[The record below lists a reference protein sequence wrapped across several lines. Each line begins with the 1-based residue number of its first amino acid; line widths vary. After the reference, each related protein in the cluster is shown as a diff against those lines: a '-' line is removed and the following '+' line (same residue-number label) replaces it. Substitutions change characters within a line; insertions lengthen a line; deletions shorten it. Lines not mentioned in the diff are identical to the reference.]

1 MNTESRFQ
9 LDEYRHKLSLI
20 EKELSI
26 TILADKM
33 DYAPLIEKR
42 RQRLEE
48 LEQEIADPALFDDR
62 ARAESIMREHRR
74 TQSLMDTWAEL
85 CSAKEQKEEASALVS
100 SEDAD
105 LAEMAAEEL
114 AELEPRIAKLEENV
128 QYSLLPRDET
138 EDRDAIIEIRAGTGG
153 DEAALFAADL
163 LGMYQRYAESRGWK
177 FEILDASPNAIGGF
191 REVTARISGEE
202 VFRYLKYESGVHRV
216 QRVPAT
222 ETQGRIHTS
231 TATVA
236 VLPEAE
242 EVDVEIR
249 QEDLRIETCRSGGAG
264 GQHVNRTES
273 AVQIFHL
280 PTGIMVR
287 CEEGRSQLK
296 NKETGM
302 RILRARLFEMK
313 QREAQQSYS
322 AQRRALIGSG
332 GREEKIRTYNFPQ
345 NRLTDHR
352 IGYTSY
358 NLDTVV
364 ASGAIEDIIAHMQ
377 HAEMQERMDELK

>member
-1 MNTESRFQ
+1 MLQAQIR
-9 LDEYRHKLSLI
+9 LDRISIRHYNVSV
-20 EKELSI
+20 
-26 TILADKM
+26 KM

-62 ARAESIMREHRR
+62 NRAESIMREHRR
-74 TQSLMDTWAEL
+74 TQALMNTWAEL
-85 CSAKEQKEEASALVS
+85 CQAKEQREEAGSLVS

-114 AELEPRIAKLEENV
+114 AELEPRIAKLEEDV

-153 DEAALFAADL
+153 DEAALFGADL

-202 VFRYLKYESGVHRV
+202 VFRYIKYESGVHRV

-249 QEDLRIETCRSGGAG
+249 PEDLRIETCRSGGAG

-364 ASGAIEDIIAHMQ
+364 ATGALEDIIAHMQ

>member
-1 MNTESRFQ
+1 
-9 LDEYRHKLSLI
+9 
-20 EKELSI
+20 
-26 TILADKM
+26 M
-33 DYAPLIEKR
+33 DYAPLIER
-42 RQRLEE
+42 RRERLRE
-48 LEQEIADPALFDDR
+48 LEGLIGDPALFEDR
-62 ARAESIMREHRR
+62 ARASELMREHRR
-74 TQSLMDTWAEL
+74 TQELLADWEECCRTHDQIAENETL
-85 CSAKEQKEEASALVS
+85 AAG
-100 SEDAD
+100 ED
-105 LAEMAAEEL
+105 EEL
-114 AELEPRIAKLEENV
+114 AELARAELPELTARAEDLSRRV
-128 QYSLLPRDET
+128 QYALLPRDAV
-138 EDRDAIIEIRAGTGG
+138 EDRDALLEIRAGTGG

-163 LGMYQRYAESRGWK
+163 LGMYQRYAEGRGWR
-177 FEILDASPNAIGGF
+177 FELLDASPNDIGGF
-191 REVTARISGEE
+191 KEVTARVSGEE

-242 EVDVEIR
+242 EVDVQIR
-249 QEDLRIETCRSGGAG
+249 PEDLRIETCRAGGAG

-287 CEEGRSQLK
+287 CENERSQLK

-313 QREAQQSYS
+313 QQEAARTYS
-322 AQRRALIGSG
+322 EHRRALIGSG

-352 IGYTSY
+352 IGYTAY

-364 ASGAIEDIIAHMQ
+364 GSGELTELIALMQ
-377 HAEMQERMDELK
+377 REEMQERMNELQ

>member
-1 MNTESRFQ
+1 
-9 LDEYRHKLSLI
+9 
-20 EKELSI
+20 
-26 TILADKM
+26 M
-33 DYAPLIEKR
+33 DYGPLIEKR
-42 RQRLEE
+42 RLRLAEVE
-48 LEQEIADPALFDDR
+48 TLIADPSLFDDPKR
-62 ARAESIMREHRR
+62 ASELLREHRR
-74 TQSLMDTWAEL
+74 LQELMRDW
-85 CSAKEQKEEASALVS
+85 
-100 SEDAD
+100 D
-105 LAEMAAEEL
+105 EL
-114 AELEPRIAKLEENV
+114 ATVRQEMESTRALGESDDELALIAQDELNKLIDRELDLEDRV
-128 QYSLLPRDET
+128 QYSLLPRDAA
-138 EDRDAIIEIRAGTGG
+138 EDRDALIEIRAGTGG
-153 DEAALFAADL
+153 DEAALFAGDL
-163 LGMYQRYAESRGWK
+163 LGMYQRYAESKGWK
-177 FEILDASPNAIGGF
+177 FEILDASPNDIGGF
-191 REVTARISGEE
+191 KEVTARVSGEE
-202 VFRYLKYESGVHRV
+202 VFRYLRYESGVHRV

-249 QEDLRIETCRSGGAG
+249 PEDLRIETCRSGGAG

-287 CEEGRSQLK
+287 CEQERSQIK
-296 NKETGM
+296 NRETGM

-313 QREAQQSYS
+313 RRELQQSYS
-322 AQRRALIGSG
+322 ERRRSLIGSG

-358 NLDTVV
+358 KLDLVV
-364 ASGAIEDIIAHMQ
+364 GAGDLDDIVAHMQ
-377 HAEMQERMDELK
+377 RAEMQERADELS